1 MVVKTGKSGY
11 IECRGGRKDERQVIC
26 TATDER
32 KDIKQEKV
40 LKVIENLNLFD
51 DDLMTLVFDK
61 NILATELLLNI
72 ILQRDDLKM
81 ILLEN

>member
-11 IECRGGRKDERQVIC
+11 IECRGSRKDERQVIC

-32 KDIKQEKV
+32 KGIKREKV
-40 LKVIENLNLFD
+40 LKVIEKLNLFD

-61 NILATELLLNI
+61 NTLATELC
-72 ILQRDDLKM
+72 
-81 ILLEN
+81 